1 MKELRIYR
9 LSRKMKDVKVIE
21 LVGDEDWSP
30 PPPNV
35 SSSKNKE
42 SGANS
47 TIKSLSGLGQG
58 YYGRQVT
65 RTG

>member
-35 SSSKNKE
+35 SSSKHKE

-47 TIKSLSGLGQG
+47 TIKSL
-58 YYGRQVT
+58 R
-65 RTG
+65 

>member
-47 TIKSLSGLGQG
+47 TIKSL
-58 YYGRQVT
+58 R
-65 RTG
+65 